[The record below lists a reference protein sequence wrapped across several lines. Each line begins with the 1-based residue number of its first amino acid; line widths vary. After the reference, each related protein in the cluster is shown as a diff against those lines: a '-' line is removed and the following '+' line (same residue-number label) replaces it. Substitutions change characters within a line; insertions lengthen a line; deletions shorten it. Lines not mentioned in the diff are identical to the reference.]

1 MSVVSPDS
9 VGPWAK
15 DKLDALGRY
24 LDFYTKVLKN
34 QRWRT
39 IYVDAYAGAGRAA
52 VRSSP
57 RETAPLLDDQID
69 AELLELI
76 NGSPRVALDVENPF
90 TRYVF
95 IEPDPSRAA
104 QLAVLQTQYAGL
116 RQIDV
121 LGQDAASG
129 IKWIISQN
137 ISRRTHRGLVFFDP
151 FGAGLNWSV
160 IENLAGTRVFE
171 VVINFALNMA
181 IQRMLP
187 NSGEFQ
193 PGWRE
198 RLDAYFGTTTW
209 YDAVYESRP
218 QLFGN
223 QIVKRDDYLANLLNL
238 YRDRLKQAFGFVSEP
253 KLIRNTRGAPLYYLL
268 WAGPHRKGLEGANY
282 VLSMGERLPAAGR
295 RARRPPR

>member
-1 MSVVSPDS
+1 MH
-9 VGPWAK
+9 
-15 DKLDALGRY
+15 
-24 LDFYTKVLKN
+24 T
-34 QRWRT
+34 
-39 IYVDAYAGAGRAA
+39 GAGRAA

-57 RETAPLLDDQID
+57 RESAPLLDDQID

-95 IEPDPSRAA
+95 IEPDASRAT
-104 QLAVLQTQYAGL
+104 QLEGLQTQYAQS

-121 LGQDAASG
+121 RRQDAASG
-129 IKWIISQN
+129 IQWIMSQN

-160 IENLAGTRVFE
+160 IQDLADTRIFE

-198 RLDAYFGTTTW
+198 RLDAYFGTSAW
-209 YDAVYESRP
+209 YDAVYERRP
-218 QLFGN
+218 QLFGD
-223 QIVKRDDYLANLLNL
+223 QIGKRDDYLANLLNL
-238 YRDRLKQAFGFVSEP
+238 YRGRLILNRRLASY
-253 KLIRNTRGAPLYYLL
+253 RS
-268 WAGPHRKGLEGANY
+268 
-282 VLSMGERLPAAGR
+282 LS
-295 RARRPPR
+295 

>member
-1 MSVVSPDS
+1 MNVAPPDS

-57 RETAPLLDDQID
+57 RETAPLFDDQID
-69 AELLELI
+69 AELLELV

-95 IEPDPSRAA
+95 IEPDGSRAT
-104 QLAVLQTQYAGL
+104 QLEGLQTQYAGS

-121 LGQDAASG
+121 LRQDAASG
-129 IKWIISQN
+129 IQWILSQN
-137 ISRRTHRGLVFFDP
+137 INRRTHRGLVFLDP
-151 FGAGLNWSV
+151 FGAGLNWFV
-160 IENLAGTRVFE
+160 IQNLGDTRVFE

-198 RLDAYFGTTTW
+198 RLDAYFGTSEW

-218 QLFGN
+218 QLFGD
-223 QIVKRDDYLANLLNL
+223 QIGKRDDYLPNLLRL
-238 YRDRLKQAFGFVSEP
+238 YRGRLKNAFGFVSEP
-253 KLIRNTRGAPLYYLL
+253 KLIRNTRGSPLYYLL

-282 VLSMGERLPAAGR
+282 ILSMGERLPNAGR
-295 RARRPPR
+295 RPRPPPR